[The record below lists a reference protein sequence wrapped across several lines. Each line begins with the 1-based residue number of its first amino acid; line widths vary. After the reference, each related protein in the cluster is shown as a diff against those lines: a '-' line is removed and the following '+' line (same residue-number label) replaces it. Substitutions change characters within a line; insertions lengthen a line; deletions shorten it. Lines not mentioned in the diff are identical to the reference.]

1 MVGKATVKSV
11 AFIPWFSMLAAA
23 KKSGVAF
30 PMPLKRE
37 TNRFSSTW
45 VWPIASRG
53 VNSDVAP
60 KNTTIFSKKPAL
72 D

>member
-1 MVGKATVKSV
+1 
-11 AFIPWFSMLAAA
+11 MLAAA

-30 PMPLKRE
+30 PMPPRRE

-45 VWPIASRG
+45 VWPTASRG